1 MILNLLRMVLMS
13 LVTRSPSRRRP
24 ALATSL
30 LLAGCLGAISGLTGC
45 AALSDDDDAGSAP
58 RVVAA
63 FYPLQYAAERVAG
76 DLAEVE
82 NLTEA
87 GKEPHDLE
95 LTINETA
102 AIADASL
109 VVFEK
114 DFQPAV
120 DDAVDQN
127 AEGEVLD
134 VTAAADLMTVEE
146 EEGHEEEGH
155 EEEGHED
162 EEEGHDHGD
171 LDPHFW
177 LDPLRMADVAD
188 AIADSLG
195 EADPDN
201 AEQYAANAAD
211 LRSDLERL
219 DEAYTTG
226 LADCDRDT
234 VVVSHDAFG
243 YLGRYGIHIAPIA
256 GLSPDAEPT
265 AADRAELEELIEH
278 DGITTVFSERL
289 APTRLSET
297 LAQDAGVTTEILD
310 PIEGLT
316 DETAG
321 EDYLSLMEQNLEAL
335 ERANGCR

>member
-1 MILNLLRMVLMS
+1 MILNSLRIVLMS
-13 LVTRSPSRRRP
+13 LATRSRSRRRH

-30 LLAGCLGAISGLTGC
+30 LLAGCLGAASALTGC
-45 AALSDDDDAGSAP
+45 SAFSEDDGDSVGSAP

-76 DLAEVE
+76 DLAEVD
-82 NLTEA
+82 NLTQP

-102 AIADASL
+102 LVADASL
-109 VVFEK
+109 VVYEK

-134 VTAAADLMTVEE
+134 VSDAAGLVPAEH
-146 EEGHEEEGH
+146 EEGHEGEDAD
-155 EEEGHED
+155 ED
-162 EEEGHDHGD
+162 EHGD

-177 LDPLRMADVAD
+177 LDPLRLADVGD
-188 AIADSLG
+188 AIADRLAEG
-195 EADPDN
+195 DPDH
-201 AEQYAANAAD
+201 ADEYAANAAD
-211 LRSDLERL
+211 LRSDLE
-219 DEAYTTG
+219 DVDAAYTSG
-226 LADCDRDT
+226 LSDCERDT
-234 VVVSHDAFG
+234 IVVSHDAFG
-243 YLGRYGIHIAPIA
+243 YLARRYGIHLAPIA
-256 GLSPDAEPT
+256 GLSPDSEPT
-265 AADRAELEELIEH
+265 SADLGTLQELIKDE
-278 DGITTVFSERL
+278 GITTVFSERL
-289 APTRLSET
+289 APPRLSQT
-297 LAQDAGVTTEILD
+297 LAEDMGITTEILD

-321 EDYLSLMEQNLEAL
+321 EDYLSLMEQNLAAL

>member
-1 MILNLLRMVLMS
+1 MPLAA
-13 LVTRSPSRRRP
+13 RSRNRRRP
-24 ALATSL
+24 VLTPSL
-30 LLAGCLGAISGLTGC
+30 LLACLGAASALTGC
-45 AALSDDDDAGSAP
+45 SALSDDADAGSSP
-58 RVVAA
+58 RIVTA
-63 FYPLQYAAERVAG
+63 FYPLEYAAVRVAG
-76 DLAEVE
+76 DHAKVEGLAQPGV
-82 NLTEA
+82 
-87 GKEPHDLE
+87 EPHDLE
-95 LTINETA
+95 LTINEA
-102 AIADASL
+102 ALIADASL
-109 VVFEK
+109 VVFEA

-120 DDAVDQN
+120 DEAVEQN

-134 VTAAADLMTVEE
+134 VTDAADLITVDDEEGLEDE

-155 EEEGHED
+155 EEE
-162 EEEGHDHGD
+162 EGHDHGA

-188 AIADSLG
+188 AIADSLAD
-195 EADPDN
+195 ADPDH
-201 AEQYAANAAD
+201 ADEYAANAAD
-211 LRSDLERL
+211 LREDLVGL
-219 DEAYTTG
+219 DAAYTSG

-289 APTRLSET
+289 APTRLSDT
-297 LAQDAGVTTEILD
+297 LAQDAGVSTEILD

-316 DETAG
+316 DETTD

-335 ERANGCR
+335 QRANGCR